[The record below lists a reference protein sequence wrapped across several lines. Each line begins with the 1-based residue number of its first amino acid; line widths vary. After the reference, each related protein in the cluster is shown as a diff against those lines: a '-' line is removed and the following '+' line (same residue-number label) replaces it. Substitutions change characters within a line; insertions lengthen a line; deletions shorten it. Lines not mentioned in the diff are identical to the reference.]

1 MLTISIDV
9 KSKEP
14 MYEQIYKY
22 IREEI
27 KNGSIACG
35 SKLPSSRGLAA
46 HLEVSRNTVDM
57 AYGQLLSEGYIEAK
71 PQRGYFVCNLE
82 NLYME
87 EKDANAIQ
95 KNHGNRPENR
105 SLKGNA
111 GKETEYKVDFSP
123 SGVDM
128 EYFPYGK
135 WRKLMKE
142 CLIDDNRELFLSG
155 ENQGE
160 LSLRTAVQH
169 YLYQSR
175 GIKCDVEQIV
185 IGAGSDY
192 MLLLLSRIFN
202 RRCVVGMENPG
213 YRQACTI
220 FESVGYDVVPVP
232 VDDQGMKTEM
242 LEGILANL
250 AYVTPSHHFPVGT
263 VMSAAR
269 KQRLLAWAAKE
280 EHRYIIEDDYDSEF
294 RYFGKPIPALQ
305 SQDPFGKVIYLGTL
319 SKAIAPGIRISFMVL
334 PWELVDRYK
343 SEAGFYFST
352 VSRIDQKVISEFLL
366 QGHFERH
373 LNRMR
378 KIYKGKHDVLMQ
390 ALKDSSMPFKV
401 AGDSA
406 GLHVLLQL
414 PEKRWDAVKVE
425 GKLVQMAGKKGV
437 KVYPLSSYYIK
448 EEERYPSVLVGF
460 ARLTEMEIIEG
471 IRLLEKAWGA
481 DINQKF
487 NLQGAV
493 KMVY

>member
-1 MLTISIDV
+1 MLTIPINV
-9 KSKEP
+9 KSKVP
-14 MYEQIYKY
+14 IYEQIYKY

-27 KNGSIACG
+27 KNGSIPCG
-35 SKLPSSRGLAA
+35 VRLPSERGLAV
-46 HLEVSRNTVDM
+46 HLEVSRNTVNM

-71 PQRGYFVCNLE
+71 PKRGYFVCNLE
-82 NLYME
+82 NLYIE
-87 EKDANAIQ
+87 EKDAQAAADSRM
-95 KNHGNRPENR
+95 GRAENR
-105 SLKGNA
+105 HLKKSA
-111 GKETEYKVDFSP
+111 GKETEYKIDFSP

-142 CLIDDNRELFLSG
+142 CLIDDNRELFLAG

-160 LSLRTAVQH
+160 LSLRTAVQQ

-202 RRCVVGMENPG
+202 YKCVVGMENPG

-220 FESVGYDVVPVP
+220 FQSVGYDVVPVS
-232 VDDQGMKTEM
+232 VDEQGMRTEA
-242 LEGILANL
+242 LEGISADL

-263 VMSAAR
+263 VMSAGR
-269 KQRLLAWAAKE
+269 RQRLLAWAAKGE
-280 EHRYIIEDDYDSEF
+280 QRYIIEDDYDSEF

-319 SKAIAPGIRISFMVL
+319 SKAIAPGIRLSFMVL
-334 PWELVDRYK
+334 PWTLVKRYQ

-352 VSRIDQKVISEFLL
+352 VSRIDQKVIGEFLL

-378 KIYKGKHDVLMQ
+378 KIYRGKHDILVQ
-390 ALKDSSMPFKV
+390 ALKDSKIPFKV

-406 GLHVLLQL
+406 GLHVLLQI
-414 PEKRWDAVKVE
+414 PEKCENARHIEKM
-425 GKLVQMAGKKGV
+425 LVQMAGKQDV
-437 KVYPLSSYYIK
+437 KVYPLSDYYIK
-448 EEERYPSVLVGF
+448 EEERYPAVLVGF
-460 ARLTEMEIIEG
+460 ARLTEMEITEG
-471 IRLLEKAWGA
+471 IRLLKEAWGVDA
-481 DINQKF
+481 NQKF
-487 NLQGAV
+487 NLQDTV

>member
-1 MLTISIDV
+1 MLTIPINV
-9 KSKEP
+9 KSKVP
-14 MYEQIYKY
+14 IYEQIYKY

-27 KNGSIACG
+27 KNGSIPCG
-35 SKLPSSRGLAA
+35 VRLPSERGLAV
-46 HLEVSRNTVDM
+46 HLEVSRNTVNM

-71 PQRGYFVCNLE
+71 PKRGYFVCNLE
-82 NLYME
+82 NLYIE
-87 EKDANAIQ
+87 EKDTQAAADSRE
-95 KNHGNRPENR
+95 GRAENGY
-105 SLKGNA
+105 LKKGA
-111 GKETEYKVDFSP
+111 GKETEYKIDFSP

-142 CLIDDNRELFLSG
+142 CLIDDNRELFLAG

-160 LSLRTAVQH
+160 LSLRTAVQQ

-175 GIKCDVEQIV
+175 GVKCDVEQIV

-202 RRCVVGMENPG
+202 YKCVVGMENPG

-220 FESVGYDVVPVP
+220 FQSVGYDVVPVS
-232 VDDQGMKTEM
+232 VDDQGMKTET
-242 LEGILANL
+242 LEGISADL

-263 VMSAAR
+263 VMSAGR
-269 KQRLLAWAAKE
+269 RQRLLAWAAKGE
-280 EHRYIIEDDYDSEF
+280 QRYIIEDDYDSEF

-319 SKAIAPGIRISFMVL
+319 SKAIAPGIRLSFMVL
-334 PWELVDRYK
+334 PWTLVKRYR

-352 VSRIDQKVISEFLL
+352 VSRIDQKVIGEFLL

-378 KIYKGKHDVLMQ
+378 KIYRGKHDILVQ
-390 ALKDSSMPFKV
+390 ALKDSKIPFRV

-414 PEKRWDAVKVE
+414 PEKCENARHIEKM
-425 GKLVQMAGKKGV
+425 LVQMAEKQDV
-437 KVYPLSSYYIK
+437 KVYPLSDYYME
-448 EEERYPSVLVGF
+448 EEERYPAVLVGF
-460 ARLTEMEIIEG
+460 ARLTEMEITEG
-471 IRLLEKAWGA
+471 IRLLKEAWEWTL
-481 DINQKF
+481 IRNSIYKTQ
-487 NLQGAV
+487 
-493 KMVY
+493 